1 MRQRASAPAAAT
13 ISSDYLN
20 TVKAVAQQPL
30 RNALMGSPPVPRPPR
45 FDAEVAEER
54 KERMR
59 ALDMQRLQEKVAAG
73 AADEEQVV
81 AIAKTLGA
89 SSRRAAPAPSPP
101 LFLPHTPRRAFSYA
115 PPFLSRS
122 APRDYHRGGHQN
134 ACTGAAWQGGAGA
147 QCAAADEGGAR
158 GAVAW

>member
-89 SSRRAAPAPSPP
+89 SLRRAAPAPPLYSPSPP
-101 LFLPHTPRRAFSYA
+101 LPPAHIAARLFSHSALSFAQRA
-115 PPFLSRS
+115 
-122 APRDYHRGGHQN
+122 
-134 ACTGAAWQGGAGA
+134 T
-147 QCAAADEGGAR
+147 
-158 GAVAW
+158 